1 MWRAAIGVLLAACE
15 LQPAPKLVPHRDA
28 SVAIDAQVPAPV
40 ATDAAIDAAQDDDG
54 GPEPS
59 ADCVTTAQQ
68 IASVVIAGADP
79 GVRGH
84 YEQGRGNMIRVMAA
98 ACTSQGWTAD
108 KQQCFRL
115 AKLET
120 DIRACEAKFP
130 KLP

>member
-1 MWRAAIGVLLAACE
+1 MWRVVVVMLLAACE

-28 SVAIDAQVPAPV
+28 SVTIDAQPPAPIAIDAPAE
-40 ATDAAIDAAQDDDG
+40 ADDG
-54 GPEPS
+54 GPAPS

-84 YEQGRGNMIRVMAA
+84 YEQGRANMIRVMAA

-130 KLP
+130 KVP